1 MGNTQVLLRGGLG
14 KREAEPEADAYYG
27 YGGYGGY
34 GTTYGLVSACHNA
47 YGAPV
52 PCRGKRSAEAEPYY
66 GGIGYGY
73 GAYVPPTG
81 LPVQP
86 LVTAWNGAVV
96 PRKTPAVEAAEADHY
111 AAKFGKRE
119 ADSEADAYYGYGGYG
134 GYGLGYGGY
143 GYGGLGYG
151 DGKRSADADADAYF
165 GYCGYGLAI
174 LGKSAPCVNAAN
186 IPVPCAAPPGIWKR
200 EADSEADAYYGYGG
214 LYGGYGGYGLG
225 YGYGG
230 YGYGKRSAD
239 SEADAYYGYGGY
251 GGYGLSYGGYGYG
264 GLGYGYGKRSATEKK
279 KTATLTVG
287 RTCFGYDAKTC
298 AKLQKGHF

>member
-1 MGNTQVLLRGGLG
+1 MALIAGYTLTPAHIGGPWSLTGPYTDAQNTQVLLRGGLG

-34 GTTYGLVSACHNA
+34 GTTYGLVSGCHNA

-96 PRKTPAVEAAEADHY
+96 PRKTPAVEAAEADHF
-111 AAKFGKRE
+111 AAIGKRE
-119 ADSEADAYYGYGGYG
+119 ADSEADAYYSYGGYGGYGLGYGGYGYGVLGYGKRSADSEADAYYGYGGYGGYGLGYTTGYGLGYGYGGYGKRSADSEADAYYGYGGYG

-151 DGKRSADADADAYF
+151 YGKRSA
-165 GYCGYGLAI
+165 
-174 LGKSAPCVNAAN
+174 
-186 IPVPCAAPPGIWKR
+186 
-200 EADSEADAYYGYGG
+200 EAKPYYGYGG
-214 LYGGYGGYGLG
+214 AYTGYGYGGYGLG
-225 YGYGG
+225 
-230 YGYGKRSAD
+230 
-239 SEADAYYGYGGY
+239 
-251 GGYGLSYGGYGYG
+251 
-264 GLGYGYGKRSATEKK
+264 LGYGYGK
-279 KTATLTVG
+279 
-287 RTCFGYDAKTC
+287 
-298 AKLQKGHF
+298 

>member
-1 MGNTQVLLRGGLG
+1 MALIAGYTLTPAHIGGPWSLTGPYTDAQNTQVLLRGGLG

-34 GTTYGLVSACHNA
+34 GTTYGLVSGCHNA

-96 PRKTPAVEAAEADHY
+96 PRKTPAVEAAEADHF
-111 AAKFGKRE
+111 AAIGKRE

-151 DGKRSADADADAYF
+151 YGKRS
-165 GYCGYGLAI
+165 
-174 LGKSAPCVNAAN
+174 
-186 IPVPCAAPPGIWKR
+186 
-200 EADSEADAYYGYGG
+200 ADSEADAYYGYGG
-214 LYGGYGGYGLG
+214 YGGYGLGYTTGYGLG
-225 YGYGG
+225 YGYG
-230 YGYGKRSAD
+230 GYGKRSAD

-251 GGYGLSYGGYGYG
+251 GGYGLGYGGYGYG
-264 GLGYGYGKRSATEKK
+264 GLGYGYGKRSA
-279 KTATLTVG
+279 
-287 RTCFGYDAKTC
+287 DAKPYYGYGGAYTGYGYGGYGLGLGYGYG
-298 AKLQKGHF
+298 K

>member
-1 MGNTQVLLRGGLG
+1 MALIAGYTLTPAHIGGPWSLTGPYTDAQNTQVLLRGGLG

-34 GTTYGLVSACHNA
+34 GTTYGLVSGCHNA

-52 PCRGKRSAEAEPYY
+52 PCRGKRSAEAEPEAYY
-66 GGIGYGY
+66 GGLGYGY

-134 GYGLGYGGY
+134 GYGLGSYG
-143 GYGGLGYG
+143 
-151 DGKRSADADADAYF
+151 AY
-165 GYCGYGLAI
+165 
-174 LGKSAPCVNAAN
+174 N
-186 IPVPCAAPPGIWKR
+186 
-200 EADSEADAYYGYGG
+200 
-214 LYGGYGGYGLG
+214 LG
-225 YGYGG
+225 YGYG
-230 YGYGKRSAD
+230 GYGKRSAD

-251 GGYGLSYGGYGYG
+251 GGYGLGYTTGYGLGYGYGGYGKRSADSEADAYYGYGGYGGYGLGYGGYGYG
-264 GLGYGYGKRSATEKK
+264 GLGYAYGK
-279 KTATLTVG
+279 
-287 RTCFGYDAKTC
+287 
-298 AKLQKGHF
+298 

>member
-1 MGNTQVLLRGGLG
+1 MALIAGYTLTPAHIGGPWSLTGPYTDAQNTQVLLRGGLG

-34 GTTYGLVSACHNA
+34 GTTYGLVSGCHNA

-134 GYGLGYGGY
+134 GYGLGYGY
-143 GYGGLGYG
+143 
-151 DGKRSADADADAYF
+151 S
-165 GYCGYGLAI
+165 
-174 LGKSAPCVNAAN
+174 
-186 IPVPCAAPPGIWKR
+186 
-200 EADSEADAYYGYGG
+200 
-214 LYGGYGGYGLG
+214 
-225 YGYGG
+225 
-230 YGYGKRSAD
+230 GYGKRSPD

-251 GGYGLSYGGYGYG
+251 GGYGLGYGGYGYG
-264 GLGYGYGKRSATEKK
+264 GLGYGYGKRSAD
-279 KTATLTVG
+279 ADA
-287 RTCFGYDAKTC
+287 FYGYGGYGLGLYGKSAPCVNAANIPVPCTYGKRSADSDAYYGYGGAYTGYGYGGYGYGGLGYGYGK
-298 AKLQKGHF
+298 